1 MSRELLCPGPDDKA
15 GLKIDYLAK
24 RLGQALTPQGFKRKA
39 RKLLREVGEGPDRH
53 WQIINLQSGEH
64 NAGAMGEFYVNLA
77 VQFPAIQ
84 RVEAARP
91 GHAWLQDLLDK
102 VGEEHGQLRE
112 RLQSLLPEG
121 HRLAGSEIRVGV
133 GEDLPAL
140 ADALI
145 DATQQQALPWF
156 DRHAGVAA
164 VRDFDGS
171 LLVADVD
178 VRIAAA
184 LALHDQAAAKRL
196 LEKHQ
201 PRWASVQPS
210 YVEALRQ
217 WLQPLGVDCSALP
230 APGAPPKQDRWTL
243 RREQEAAADEAR
255 QAAHA
260 AQLMSGLDA
269 DSPDPARL
277 AEAWLAQWQA
287 RWRDDPK
294 PLVDLSVGV
303 RLAAW
308 DASGREAVLL
318 ALLQGLA
325 AREAQA
331 RRDPIHHSP
340 EEFEPD
346 HAVAVLLASL
356 IPTLDAPRRVSEL
369 FDLLAALQTRL
380 QTDTITAHY
389 PWGFAKLALWLTKQP
404 HSDAQGGVI
413 RQGMLAW
420 LHGLS
425 VLMPAR
431 FQAVEQALDARYRR
445 PLNPNVFDHAAQLE
459 EQIAYQAEVVKRN
472 TPATLA
478 RLGAYPEQSLA
489 TDDKA
494 AVRAM
499 RRWLRCDPV
508 TGRLPVHCEADDW
521 GGPTLAAWQQLP
533 PALRAALEPLLQSWM
548 DAGVDAKPRVLAAL
562 RLQVAALPAD
572 LRAPWQHWVMDR
584 LRAYEHHSGRTEW
597 ATTRMRRGVG
607 AVLGE
612 DSESLLLGLML
623 WSWADPGL
631 SDDAVAIVWR
641 SLAEAAWQRIP
652 EHGARS
658 PGVGK
663 LGLRL
668 LAGLGGTAHD
678 VVQAFAAD
686 KAQKPRAKA
695 TAQALAEPLPRR

>member
-1 MSRELLCPGPDDKA
+1 MSKELLCPGTDDKA

-24 RLGQALTPQGFKRKA
+24 RLGQALAPQGFKRKG
-39 RKLLREVGEGPDRH
+39 RNLLREVGEGPDRH
-53 WQIINLQSGEH
+53 WQIINCQSGEH
-64 NAGAMGEFYVNLA
+64 NAGATGEFYVNLA

-102 VGEEHGQLRE
+102 VAEEYGQLRE

-121 HRLAGSEIRVGV
+121 HSLAGSEIRVGV

-145 DATQQQALPWF
+145 DAVQRQALPWF
-156 DRHAGVAA
+156 DRHARVAA

-184 LALHDQAAAKRL
+184 LALDDTAGAERL

-210 YVEALRQ
+210 YVETLRQ

-230 APGAPPKQDRWTL
+230 APGALPKPDRWTM
-243 RREQEAAADEAR
+243 RREQEAAAAEAR
-255 QAAHA
+255 HA
-260 AQLMSGLDA
+260 AQATELAAGLDA
-269 DSPDPARL
+269 DCPDPAQL
-277 AEAWLAQWQA
+277 AEAWLAEWQS

-294 PLVDLSVGV
+294 PLIDLTLGV
-303 RLAAW
+303 RVAAL
-308 DASGREAVLL
+308 DAPGREAVLL
-318 ALLQGLA
+318 ALLQSLES
-325 AREAQA
+325 REAQA
-331 RRDPIHHSP
+331 RRDPILQSP

-346 HAVAVLLASL
+346 QAVAVLLAAL
-356 IPTLDAPRRVSEL
+356 LPTLGAPQQLPAL
-369 FDLLAALQTRL
+369 FDVLGALQTRL
-380 QTDTITAHY
+380 QQDTVTAHY
-389 PWGFAKLALWLTKQP
+389 PWGFAKLALWLAKQP
-404 HSDAQGGVI
+404 QGAVI
-413 RQGMLAW
+413 RQGMQDW
-420 LHGLS
+420 LQRLS
-425 VLMPAR
+425 ELMPAR

-445 PLNPNVFDHAAQLE
+445 PLDPNVLDHASQLT
-459 EQIAYQAEVVKRN
+459 QQMADQAEVVRRN

-478 RLGAYPEQSLA
+478 RLAAYPEQSLA
-489 TDDKA
+489 ADDKA

-499 RRWLRCDPV
+499 RRWLRCDPG

-521 GGPTLAAWQQLP
+521 GGPALAAWQQLP
-533 PALRAALEPLLQSWM
+533 PVLRAALEPVVQRWL
-548 DAGVDAKPRVLAAL
+548 DAGVDTKPRALAAL
-562 RLQVAALPAD
+562 RRQVADLPAD
-572 LRAPWQHWVMDR
+572 LHASWQPWVMAR
-584 LRAYEHHSGRTEW
+584 LRAYEHHSGHTEW

-612 DSESLLLGLML
+612 DSENLLLGLML
-623 WSWADPGL
+623 WSWADRGL
-631 SDDAVAIVWR
+631 TDDALAIAWR
-641 SLAEAAWQRIP
+641 SLTEAAWQRIP

-658 PGVGK
+658 PGVGR

-668 LAGLGGTAHD
+668 LAGLGGSAREF
-678 VVQAFAAD
+678 VQACAAD
-686 KAQKPRAKA
+686 PAEKPRAKA
-695 TAQALAEPLPRR
+695 AAQALAEPLPRAESD